1 VSAWIWDAFHR
12 ETPNQLLLF
21 RRMLRSAASI
31 ESAWIE
37 VATPGSFRVWV
48 DGEIVAH
55 YDVQHVDALT
65 EAVRVDLSDA
75 LAGRTRATIVVGAY
89 SLGIGTH
96 HQRRSLGGLWTHG
109 AARTSDDE
117 ELSLDSSSEWQ
128 VRVPASWRQNAPQ
141 MVWSAGY
148 AEWSDRTLDTG
159 FDDDGWGAA
168 VEYPGED
175 APPLGER
182 DVAER
187 LVRLTDHVVETGTL
201 AARAATADPDRATG
215 CAALGAIRHEPGG
228 DSRYVVIH
236 LPHQLVGFL
245 EVEVTT
251 AIGATVDV
259 LMGERADDTGWPT
272 CIRQGILAVDTVVVP
287 EGRTRHRFWHR
298 RTFRALAIV
307 VHGDPDAVVESSLRS
322 ITASRPH
329 ALYAT
334 DDDRSMRMHAVSAAT
349 VAVGRQDLYEDCPL
363 REGGHYVA
371 DARIQAMFDLAT
383 TGVTATARRSVLA
396 FAMGQDADGMI
407 PGLWPSGTR
416 HRIPDFALQWPCYL
430 DEAVRFTDD
439 DSLLDEAY
447 PALLR
452 LIDWADGRWTHSGF
466 TTDEPGWWTFI
477 DWYEFT
483 PAELQA
489 AVDAQYA
496 VTLESSAALA
506 ERRRDTGLAE
516 RLRDRR
522 DEVLARLASPVRFP
536 HAATILL
543 CGLPR
548 ATALPV
554 VGPEAGS
561 VLHEFAV
568 ETGYFAFQ
576 VFRARIALGD
586 VEGAAALLE
595 SYWGGM
601 LDAGAATWWERYSPR
616 REVVESTQSS
626 LCHPWSAGPIVAL
639 PMLALGI
646 DPFARSESD
655 ARFAPAAGYEAAAL
669 LHTPW
674 GVIRNTGQTFAS
686 GRDLHRGRQP
696 NVG

>member
-21 RRMLRSAASI
+21 RRVLRSASPI
-31 ESAWIE
+31 DSGWID

-48 DGEIVAH
+48 NGEIVAH
-55 YDVQHVDALT
+55 HDMQHVNAPP

-96 HQRRSLGGLWTHG
+96 HRRRSLGGLWMHG
-109 AARTSDDE
+109 AARASDDE
-117 ELSLDSSSEWQ
+117 ELSLDSSSEWH
-128 VRVPASWRQNAPQ
+128 VRVPPSWRQNTPQ

-148 AEWSDRTLDTG
+148 TEWSDRTLDTG

-175 APPLGER
+175 APSLGER
-182 DVAER
+182 DVVET
-187 LVRLTDHVVETGTL
+187 LVRLTDHVAETGTVTPH
-201 AARAATADPDRATG
+201 ARAELDADRATA
-215 CAALGAIRHEPGG
+215 CAALGTIRHNPGG
-228 DSRYVVIH
+228 DSRYVLIH

-259 LMGERADDTGWPT
+259 LMGERTDDTGWPT
-272 CIRQGILAVDTVVVP
+272 CIRQGILAVDTVVVS

-298 RTFRALAIV
+298 RTFQALAIV
-307 VHGDPDAVVESSLRS
+307 VHGDPDAAIEPCFRS
-322 ITASRPH
+322 ITTSRPQ

-383 TGVTATARRSVLA
+383 TGVATTARRSVLA
-396 FAMGQDADGMI
+396 FAAGQDPDGML
-407 PGLWPSGTR
+407 PALWPSGTR

-430 DEAVRFTDD
+430 DEVVRFTGD
-439 DSLLDEAY
+439 DSLLAEAH

-452 LIDWADGRWTHSGF
+452 LIGWANRRWTESGF
-466 TTDEPGWWTFI
+466 ATDEPGWWTFI

-496 VTLESSAALA
+496 VMLESSAALA
-506 ERRRDTGLAE
+506 ARGGDTALAE
-516 RLRDRR
+516 RLRHRR
-522 DEVLARLASPVRFP
+522 DEVLARFASGVRFP

-548 ATALPV
+548 ATAVPL
-554 VGPEAGS
+554 VGPAGGS
-561 VLHEFAV
+561 VLDKLAV
-568 ETGYFAFQ
+568 ETGYFAFH
-576 VFRARIALGD
+576 VFRALIALGD
-586 VEGAAALLE
+586 VAGAAALLE

-601 LDAGAATWWERYSPR
+601 LDAGAGTWWERYSPR
-616 REVVESTQSS
+616 REVVESSQSS

-655 ARFAPAAGYEAAAL
+655 ARFAPAVGYEAAAM

-674 GVIRNTGQTFAS
+674 GVVYNAS
-686 GRDLHRGRQP
+686 EAFPSQ
-696 NVG
+696 